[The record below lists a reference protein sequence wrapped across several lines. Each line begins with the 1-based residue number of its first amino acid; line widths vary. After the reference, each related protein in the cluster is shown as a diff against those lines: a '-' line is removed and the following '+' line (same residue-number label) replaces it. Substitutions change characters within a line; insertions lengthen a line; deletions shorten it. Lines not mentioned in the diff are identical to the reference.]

1 MNPHPTGTPPQQGET
16 TVTTVI
22 DHTVEREAF
31 PSLRVGTSA
40 IEVVPLTAGIGAE
53 LRNISLAK
61 ASRDEELFAELRSL
75 LLQYKV
81 LFFRDQDISRGE
93 HVALAERFGP
103 LEDHPVNGSDPD
115 HPGLVRIYKDLDSKP
130 EHYENAFHCDATW
143 REIPPLGSV
152 LRCVE
157 GPAVGG
163 DTIWVNMA
171 EAYRRL
177 PAGVKEQI
185 AGLRARHSIEASFGA
200 AMPDKQRRALHEK
213 FPDAEHPVVR
223 THPETGEDIL
233 FVNAF
238 TTHFVNYH
246 TPENIRFGFDYAPG
260 ASELLNYLIRQAA
273 VPEFQVRWR
282 WTKNSFAIWDNRCT
296 QHYAVQDYWPG
307 VRKMERA
314 GIVGADF

>member
-1 MNPHPTGTPPQQGET
+1 M
-16 TVTTVI
+16 TVI
-22 DHTVEREAF
+22 DTTVEHEAW
-31 PSLRVGTSA
+31 PSSTVGTSG
-40 IEVVPLTAGIGAE
+40 IEVAPLTATIGAE
-53 LRNISLAK
+53 LSNISLAE
-61 ASRDEELFAELRSL
+61 ASRDDELFAELRSL
-75 LLQYKV
+75 LLKHKV
-81 LFFRDQDISRGE
+81 LFFRDQDITRAE

-103 LEDHPVNGSDPD
+103 LEDHPVVGSDPD
-115 HPGLVRIYKDLDSKP
+115 HPGLARIYKDLDSKP
-130 EHYENAFHCDATW
+130 EHYENAFHCDGTW
-143 REIPPLGSV
+143 REVPPFGSV

-157 GPAVGG
+157 GPPVGG

-177 PAGVKEQI
+177 PERVKAQI
-185 AGLRARHSIEASFGA
+185 AGLKARHSIEASFGA
-200 AMPDKQRRALHEK
+200 AMPEEKRLALHER

-223 THPETGEDIL
+223 IHPETGEEIL
-233 FVNAF
+233 FVNAY
-238 TTHFVNYH
+238 TTHFTNFH
-246 TPENIRFGFDYAPG
+246 TPENVRFGIDYSPG

-314 GIVGADF
+314 GIVDVGV

>member
-1 MNPHPTGTPPQQGET
+1 MSI
-16 TVTTVI
+16 VI
-22 DHTVEREAF
+22 DDAVERQEL
-31 PSLRVGTSA
+31 PSFRVGTRA
-40 IEVVPLTAGIGAE
+40 IEVVPLTATIGAE
-53 LRNISLAK
+53 LRSVSLAE
-61 ASRDEELFAELRSL
+61 AARDDALFAELRSL

-81 LFFRDQDISRGE
+81 LFVRDQDITRAE

-103 LEDHPVNGSDPD
+103 LEDHPVAGSDPD

-143 REIPPLGSV
+143 REVPPLGSV

-157 GPAVGG
+157 TPPVGG

-177 PAGVKEQI
+177 PESVKEQI

-200 AMPDKQRRALHEK
+200 AMPDEQRRALHAR

-223 THPETGEDIL
+223 THPETGQKFL

-238 TTHFVNYH
+238 TTHFVNFH
-246 TPENIRFGFDYAPG
+246 TPENVRFGFDYTPG
-260 ASELLNYLIRQAA
+260 GSELLNYLIRQAA

-314 GIVGADF
+314 GISGADY

>member
-1 MNPHPTGTPPQQGET
+1 MN
-16 TVTTVI
+16 TVI
-22 DHTVEREAF
+22 NHADRRQQP
-31 PSLRVGTSA
+31 PSFRVGSRA
-40 IEVVPLTAGIGAE
+40 IEVVPLTATIGAE
-53 LRNISLAK
+53 LRNVSLAE
-61 ASRDEELFAELRSL
+61 ASRDQALFAELGEL

-81 LFFRDQDISRGE
+81 LFVRDQDITRAE

-103 LEDHPVNGSDPD
+103 LEDHPVVGSDPD
-115 HPGLVRIYKDLDSKP
+115 HPGLARIYKDLDSKP

-177 PAGVKEQI
+177 PEHVKAQI
-185 AGLRARHSIEASFGA
+185 AGLKARHSIEASFGA
-200 AMPDKQRRALHEK
+200 AMPEEKRHALHER

-223 THPETGEDIL
+223 IHPETGEEIL
-233 FVNAF
+233 FVNAY
-238 TTHFVNYH
+238 TTHFTNFH
-246 TPENIRFGFDYAPG
+246 TPKNVRFGFDYSPG

-273 VPEFQVRWR
+273 VPEYQVRWR
-282 WTKNSFAIWDNRCT
+282 WTENSFAIWDNRCT